1 MRRTLASTV
10 LGLLVSMAMSAC
22 ANASTSDAPNA
33 SPANAATKEAAEQPL
48 KLTVPSGTNMTVEL
62 EDGISTAQSS
72 PGDPFTGTLSKDVIV
87 DGLTAFQKGSIVH
100 GRVLEVQEPGQG
112 KGRAQLKL
120 ELTSVEHNGKDVPI
134 QTQSYVGIAHHT
146 RKRDADVNGD
156 AAGIGTAIGEIA
168 GDGKEAEFRTG
179 VTTKDH
185 QVHYPP
191 ETRLL
196 FTLAS
201 PVEI

>member
-1 MRRTLASTV
+1 MRRTLASMIFGV
-10 LGLLVSMAMSAC
+10 LISMGIVAC
-22 ANASTSDAPNA
+22 TNASTSDARTA
-33 SPANAATKEAAEQPL
+33 IQEAATQPAR
-48 KLTVPSGTNMTVEL
+48 LTVPSGTYMTVEL
-62 EDGISTAQSS
+62 QDGISTEQSS
-72 PGDPFTGTLSKDVIV
+72 PGDPFIGNLSKDVVV

-100 GRVLEVQEPGQG
+100 GRVLEVQEAGPG
-112 KGRAQLKL
+112 KGPAQLKL

-146 RKRDADVNGD
+146 KKRE
-156 AAGIGTAIGEIA
+156 AAGIGTAFGKIGE
-168 GDGKEAEFRTG
+168 DGNESARDTIQ
-179 VTTKDH
+179 TTRIN

>member
-1 MRRTLASTV
+1 MRRTLAAIV
-10 LGLLVSMAMSAC
+10 FGLLVSMGISAC
-22 ANASTSDAPNA
+22 ANASTSDAPKA
-33 SPANAATKEAAEQPL
+33 SPANT
-48 KLTVPSGTNMTVEL
+48 KLTVPSGTNMMVEL
-62 EDGISTAQSS
+62 EDAISTAESS
-72 PGDPFTGTLSKDVIV
+72 PGDPFTGSLSKDVVV

-100 GRVLEVQEPGQG
+100 GRVLEVQEAGPG

-146 RKRDADVNGD
+146 RKRE
-156 AAGIGTAIGEIA
+156 AAGIGTAFGKIGE
-168 GDGKEAEFRTG
+168 DGNESARDTIQ
-179 VTTKDH
+179 TTRIN